1 MKVQVRYFAS
11 LRETIGLSHETV
23 ETQASDLSALRS
35 ELMARGEHYRACL
48 SPDRPVRMALN
59 QLMVQDNAALTEGC
73 EVGFFPPVTGG

>member
-11 LRETIGLSHETV
+11 VRESIGLSHESV
-23 ETQASDLSALRS
+23 ETQAADMAALRI

-48 SPDRPVRMALN
+48 APERPVRMALN
-59 QLMVQDNAALTEGC
+59 QLMVEGNAALSEGC

>member
-11 LRETIGLSHETV
+11 LRESIGLSHETV
-23 ETQASDLSALRS
+23 ETHAPDVGALRS

-48 SPDRPVRMALN
+48 APERPVRMAVN
-59 QLMVQDNAALTEGC
+59 QLMVQGNAALTDGC

>member
-11 LRETIGLSHETV
+11 LRESIGLSHETV
-23 ETQASDLSALRS
+23 ETHAADVAALRT

-48 SPDRPVRMALN
+48 APERPVRMAVN
-59 QLMVQDNAALTEGC
+59 QLMVQGNATLTDGC

>member
-11 LRETIGLSHETV
+11 VRESIGLSHESV
-23 ETQASDLSALRS
+23 ETQAADMTALRI

-48 SPDRPVRMALN
+48 APERPVRMALN
-59 QLMVQDNAALTEGC
+59 QLMVQGNAPLSEGC

>member
-11 LRETIGLSHETV
+11 LRESIGLSQETV
-23 ETQASDLSALRS
+23 ETQTSDVAALRS

-48 SPDRPVRMALN
+48 APDRPVRTALN
-59 QLMVQDNAALTEGC
+59 QRMVQGNASLTEGC

>member
-11 LRETIGLSHETV
+11 VRESIGLSHESV
-23 ETQASDLSALRS
+23 ETKAADVAALRI

-48 SPDRPVRMALN
+48 STDRPVRMALN
-59 QLMVQDNAALTEGC
+59 QLMVQGNASLSEGC

>member
-11 LRETIGLSHETV
+11 VRESIGVSHESV
-23 ETQASDLSALRS
+23 ETQAVDVAALRS

-48 SPDRPVRMALN
+48 APDRPVRVALN
-59 QLMVQDNAALTEGC
+59 QLMVQGSAVLTEGC

>member
-11 LRETIGLSHETV
+11 VRESIGLSHESV
-23 ETQASDLSALRS
+23 ETKAAHVAALRI

-48 SPDRPVRMALN
+48 STDRPVRMALN
-59 QLMVQDNAALTEGC
+59 QLMVQGNAALSEGC

>member
-11 LRETIGLSHETV
+11 LRESIGLSNETV
-23 ETQASDLSALRS
+23 ETQVADVAALRI

-48 SPDRPVRMALN
+48 APERPVRMALN
-59 QLMVQDNAALTEGC
+59 QLMVQGNAPLSEGC

>member
-11 LRETIGLSHETV
+11 LRESIGLSHETV
-23 ETQASDLSALRS
+23 ETQTADVAALRS

-48 SPDRPVRMALN
+48 APDRPVRMALN
-59 QLMVQDNAALTEGC
+59 QLMVQGNAALSEGC

>member
-11 LRETIGLSHETV
+11 LRESIGLSHETV
-23 ETQASDLSALRS
+23 ETQTADVAALRS

-48 SPDRPVRMALN
+48 APERPVRMALN
-59 QLMVQDNAALTEGC
+59 QLMVQGNAPLSEGC